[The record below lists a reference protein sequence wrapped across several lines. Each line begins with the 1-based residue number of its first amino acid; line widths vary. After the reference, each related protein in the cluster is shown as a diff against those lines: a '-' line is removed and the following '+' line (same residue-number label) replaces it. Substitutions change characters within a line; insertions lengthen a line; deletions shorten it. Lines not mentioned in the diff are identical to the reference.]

1 VKILDGL
8 MMIRLKPLLIGLLLG
23 CFLIGLAV
31 NAHPQ
36 NTAADKWKRYE
47 LGKGNFSVRLPE
59 QPKEQFNPS
68 PIDAPVPIDVYTYAV
83 RLQEGGYIA
92 QYCLLGEEALS
103 WNEATKKSF
112 YDGVWKGAADGY
124 DKEMAINNLSYRATL
139 VETHEIMFSGHK
151 GQEVVFSLG
160 PLHGRMRIT
169 LVGRQAFGASVLG
182 TDKLSVAER
191 QRFMDSFVVTPQ
203 PVPVGIKEA

>member
-1 VKILDGL
+1 
-8 MMIRLKPLLIGLLLG
+8 MMTRLKQMLVGLLLG

-31 NAHPQ
+31 CAQAQ
-36 NTAADKWKRYE
+36 NTAADQWKRYE
-47 LGKGNFSVRLPE
+47 LGKGNFSVRLPG

-83 RLQEGGYIA
+83 LRQEGGYIA
-92 QYCLLGEEALS
+92 QYCLLGEVVLS
-103 WNEATKKSF
+103 WNEATRNSF

-151 GQEVVFSLG
+151 GREIVFTLG
-160 PLHGRMRIT
+160 PLHGRMRMT
-169 LVGRQAFGASVLG
+169 LVGRQAFAASVLG

-191 QRFMDSFVVTPQ
+191 QRFMDSFVVTPK
-203 PVPVGIKEA
+203 PVPIVIREA